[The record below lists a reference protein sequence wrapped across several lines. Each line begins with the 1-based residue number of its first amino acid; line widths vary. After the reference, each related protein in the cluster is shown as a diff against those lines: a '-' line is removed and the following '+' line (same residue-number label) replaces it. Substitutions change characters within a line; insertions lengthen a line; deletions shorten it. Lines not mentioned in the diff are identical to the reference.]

1 MAATLRNFSVLTLIV
16 TTAVLVTAPAM
27 AGEYD
32 GTRAT
37 RLVGNEAELLLVFSA
52 GLAGDAFG
60 YDGGEIINR
69 AAEIGMPVQ
78 DVLPTFYMAYLS
90 GESFTEVSAARA
102 AGASW
107 GDIADKLRVEADA
120 LNAMAIPADFEVT
133 EPKVVDD
140 DVYLALFTCSAL
152 AHVYGLDPER
162 TFDYY
167 DAGWTPLDV
176 MAAAAIAHRTQ
187 ADISRYLPEARRQVN
202 WYAEGRQSG
211 MDLVQLTR
219 DHGRTTEDLVPVMAE
234 EPRDADLETLYAI
247 EMAAENWEVPIDHVR
262 RARYRYLYSPSE
274 VMVAF
279 YVGNVARC
287 DYYRVGRLYAHTH
300 HRRWGPTIVALGI
313 PTSHFSQ
320 LTIWSD
326 GRVDFVSVQPVVLNR
341 ALLSLSLSY
350 GCPFGWD
357 YFYTRFDPWFTP
369 CDAILYC
376 GVYRR
381 HPVYF
386 DSYYNW
392 VRDRRPRRHFPQFV
406 EDYGRHRRSA
416 DWVGSRR
423 VGAITGSRHVS
434 VGSPPPRDLRHVS
447 RPGPGP
453 SGGGVSDRPRPGTGG
468 SRDIGFIR
476 GRRTDAPSS
485 GGRNERFTVPTP
497 GQPRSGGSVGQI
509 QPPAG
514 ATRPDRDRGG
524 NERFTVPTPGQPR
537 SGGSVGHI
545 QPPAGATRPDRDRG
559 GNERFTVPTPGQPRS
574 GGSVGQI
581 QPPAGVTRPDRD
593 RGGAD
598 RLSPVSTPA
607 LPPTGGSV
615 GYIQPPAGATRP
627 DRDRGGNQHFTV
639 PTPRVDTPQRR
650 PEVRH
655 SLPPNYGTV
664 GSPQIGT
671 STNIGGRPQP
681 PQMTPFG
688 FGDQFSARQ
697 APTATT
703 LPPRVTAGSVYSHG
717 TGLRTGSGDGRD
729 RDRDRD
735 RDRNRD
741 RRPGAIEGRRR

>member
-514 ATRPDRDRGG
+514 
-524 NERFTVPTPGQPR
+524 
-537 SGGSVGHI
+537 
-545 QPPAGATRPDRDRG
+545 
-559 GNERFTVPTPGQPRS
+559 
-574 GGSVGQI
+574 
-581 QPPAGVTRPDRD
+581 VTRPDRD

-664 GSPQIGT
+664 GSPQMGT

-688 FGDQFSARQ
+688 FGDPFSARQ

>member
-514 ATRPDRDRGG
+514 
-524 NERFTVPTPGQPR
+524 
-537 SGGSVGHI
+537 
-545 QPPAGATRPDRDRG
+545 
-559 GNERFTVPTPGQPRS
+559 
-574 GGSVGQI
+574 
-581 QPPAGVTRPDRD
+581 VTRPDRD

>member
-37 RLVGNEAELLLVFSA
+37 RLVSNEAELLLVFSA

-133 EPKVVDD
+133 EPKLVDD

-514 ATRPDRDRGG
+514 
-524 NERFTVPTPGQPR
+524 
-537 SGGSVGHI
+537 
-545 QPPAGATRPDRDRG
+545 
-559 GNERFTVPTPGQPRS
+559 
-574 GGSVGQI
+574 
-581 QPPAGVTRPDRD
+581 VTRPDRD